1 MDLRA
6 YYGKIRETEA
16 LLEGEDVVVVS
27 LKTSEGGKAGV
38 RTEVPRGI
46 AAKLIAEGRARVAS
60 DDEALEFME
69 KQRTDRER
77 IEAEQAARQMQV
89 MVIPHPDLR
98 RPKEGK

>member
-89 MVIPHPDLR
+89 MVIPHTDLR